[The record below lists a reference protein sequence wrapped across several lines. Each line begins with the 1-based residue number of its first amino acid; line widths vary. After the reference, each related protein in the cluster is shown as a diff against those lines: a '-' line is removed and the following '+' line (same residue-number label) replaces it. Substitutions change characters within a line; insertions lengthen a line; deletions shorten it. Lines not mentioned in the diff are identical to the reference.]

1 MSLSTICGVISTKI
15 PVAVDVIL
23 TCAFTSFRSSLATQL
38 GVNPLLPSPVRTSV
52 LPATPEIP
60 DVVMLVLPL
69 LAFPAPT
76 DDVLLYPAA
85 TL

>member
-1 MSLSTICGVISTKI
+1 MARPS
-15 PVAVDVIL
+15 
-23 TCAFTSFRSSLATQL
+23 ATH
-38 GVNPLLPSPVRTSV
+38 PLLPSPVRTCA